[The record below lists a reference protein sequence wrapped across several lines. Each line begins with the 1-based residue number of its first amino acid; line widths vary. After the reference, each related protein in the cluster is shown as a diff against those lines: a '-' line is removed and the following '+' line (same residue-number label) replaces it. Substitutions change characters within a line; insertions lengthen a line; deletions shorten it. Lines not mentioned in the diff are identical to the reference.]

1 VTDKKVETRK
11 PLKKTGSILKILK
24 SRANKFNFKKM
35 ASYHVKYKV
44 NNTTSGIT
52 LQLQGG
58 TESEAIAKMKQQNNV
73 PKDANV
79 IILSIE
85 KK

>member
-1 VTDKKVETRK
+1 
-11 PLKKTGSILKILK
+11 
-24 SRANKFNFKKM
+24 M

-44 NNTTSGIT
+44 NNTTSGTI

-58 TESEAIAKMKQQNNV
+58 AESEAIAKLKQQSKV
-73 PKDANV
+73 AKDANV

-85 KK
+85 KR

>member
-1 VTDKKVETRK
+1 
-11 PLKKTGSILKILK
+11 
-24 SRANKFNFKKM
+24 M
-35 ASYHVKYKV
+35 ASYYVKYKV
-44 NNTTSGIT
+44 NNTTSGIYI
-52 LQLQGG
+52 QLEGG

-73 PKDANV
+73 PKEANV